1 MNYKLHYAPLDLNGQ
16 DIQELN
22 FTSKTDMSLFVQKNV
37 LPAKLHADKVY
48 LCAFP
53 EDEIIVTE
61 NVFFVLSLF
70 EKDCKYLD
78 KFFTALEKENG
89 EFIDFPNEYFLQ
101 EYGTYEEAYKASLDM
116 RESNPLC
123 YEK

>member
-22 FTSKTDMSLFVQKNV
+22 FTSKTDMALFVQSIV
-37 LPAKLHADKVY
+37 LPIKLHADRVY

-61 NVFFVLSLF
+61 DGFFVLSLF

-78 KFFTALEKENG
+78 KFFTGLVKENG
-89 EFIDFPNEYFLQ
+89 ELVDFPNEYFLQ
-101 EYGTYEEAYKASLDM
+101 EYETYEEAYKVALDM
-116 RESNPLC
+116 REPNPLC
-123 YEK
+123 YNK